1 MSRGTIRH
9 SFIIMA
15 FGALS
20 LSCGVS
26 ARSSAEVLIPPCPA
40 PRSNVKSWSRIDA
53 GKFHFLLPSDFREV
67 KVQPIDSYVRC
78 FQTRDS
84 SIIVS
89 FDWGSFSDP
98 LTDNYASRQTESCS
112 EQIGGRMA
120 RVVTSAPGDRPRMRY
135 IAAAA
140 WRDVTPGTHLTM
152 FGSTTNR
159 RGVRK
164 LLAILRTVRFGD

>member
-1 MSRGTIRH
+1 MSRGTIRS
-9 SFIIMA
+9 SFVLIA

-20 LSCGVS
+20 LFCGVP

-53 GKFHFLLPSDFREV
+53 GKFHFRLPSDFREV
-67 KVQPIDSYVRC
+67 KIRPIDSYVRS

-84 SIIVS
+84 SIIVN
-89 FDWGSFSDP
+89 FDWGAFSDP
-98 LTDNYASRQTESCS
+98 LTDNYATRQTESCS
-112 EQIGGRMA
+112 ERIGGRMA
-120 RVVTSAPGDRPRMRY
+120 RVITSAPGDRPRMKY

-140 WRDVTPGTHLTM
+140 WRDVAPGTHLTM
-152 FGSTTNR
+152 WGSTTNR

-164 LLAILRTVRFGD
+164 LLAILRTVGFED